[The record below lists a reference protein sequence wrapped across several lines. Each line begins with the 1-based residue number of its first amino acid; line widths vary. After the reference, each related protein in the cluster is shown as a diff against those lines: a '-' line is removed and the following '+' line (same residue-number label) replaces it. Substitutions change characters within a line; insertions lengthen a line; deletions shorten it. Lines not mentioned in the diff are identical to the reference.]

1 MTDIPSTC
9 SNYRKGA
16 LLTISG
22 YVLGIIWGT
31 VFTCLIPQ

>member
-16 LLTISG
+16 SLTISG

-31 VFTCLIPQ
+31 VFTYLIPQ